1 MHFAE
6 ITSFARLRPKPKDF
20 VNTFYPVSSEANVH
34 LVQIRSKVSDRLS
47 KSLPAHQGDLFL
59 LRLQRHFQ
67 DLYDGIHSVYGN
79 RDDFAAFVE
88 RLVLLMADQYVACP
102 EILKHRHAESMIWPD
117 WFQHESMIGY
127 IAYADRFAEGLKG
140 IESHIDYLSE
150 LGVTYLHLMPFLKPR
165 AGEND
170 GGYAVANYREVDP
183 RIGDIDALE
192 SLTSKLRKKGIRLV
206 ADLVINHV
214 ADDHNWAVRARNGEQ
229 RYLDYFI
236 TFPDR
241 VLPEQYERTLPEVF
255 PATAHGNFTF
265 VPEMGRWVWTTFNN
279 YQWEVNWRNPE
290 VFLEYTDI
298 ILFLANKG
306 VEVFR
311 LDAIAFIWKRMG
323 TDCQNQPE
331 VHSITRALRAVAR
344 ITAPGVIFKAEAIVG
359 PHQLMHYLGT
369 GRYYGKVCDLAY
381 HNSLMVQ
388 FWSSLASRDARL
400 MTRALSRFPQ
410 KPTNTAWATYIRCH
424 DDIGWAISD
433 EDTAFLGWDGFAHR
447 KFLSEFYSGNFS
459 ASFARG
465 GVFQENPQTGD
476 RRISGTTASLA
487 GLEEAIKTRNDKAI
501 SLAIER
507 VLLGHALIL
516 GYDGIPLIYMG
527 DELGYLNDYNFS
539 DDPDHA
545 TDNRWLHR
553 PCMNWEKADYRKV
566 AGSIEH
572 RIFQGLATLIGARKQ
587 APQFHASVPCYVL
600 ENGHPHIFTHLRP
613 HPLGNVICVY
623 NFSELPQTLPADFC
637 YYQRIFSPYDLITRR
652 AVQAWDKLVHLAPY
666 ERLWIVEASSQ
677 Q

>member
-1 MHFAE
+1 MGISDMIISE
-6 ITSFARLRPKPKDF
+6 SKD
-20 VNTFYPVSSEANVH
+20 NMATFYPVSSEANAH
-34 LVQIRSKVSDRLS
+34 LVQIDSKVFDRLS
-47 KSLPAHQGDLFL
+47 KSLPPHQRDLFL

-67 DLYDGIHSVYGN
+67 DLYDGLFTVYGQRN
-79 RDDFAAFVE
+79 DFADFLE

-102 EILKHRHAESMIWPD
+102 EMLKQHQVESMIWPD

-127 IAYADRFAEGLKG
+127 ITYADRFADGLKG

-183 RIGDIDALE
+183 RIGDIAALE
-192 SLTSKLRKKGIRLV
+192 SLTSRLREKGIRLV

-214 ADDHNWAVRARNGEQ
+214 ADDHDWAIRARNGEQ

-241 VLPEQYERTLPEVF
+241 ILPDQYESTLPEVF
-255 PATAHGNFTF
+255 PATAPGNFTF
-265 VPEMGRWVWTTFNN
+265 VPDMGRWVWTTFNN
-279 YQWEVNWRNPE
+279 YQWEVNWQNPQI
-290 VFLEYTDI
+290 FLEYTDI

-331 VHSITRALRAVAR
+331 VHSITRAVRAVAR
-344 ITAPGVIFKAEAIVG
+344 ITTPGIIFKAEAIVG

-369 GRYYGKVCDLAY
+369 GRFHGKVCDLAY

-410 KPTNTAWATYIRCH
+410 KPANTAWATYIRCH

-465 GVFQENPQTGD
+465 EVFQENPQTGD

-487 GLEEAIKTRNDKAI
+487 GLEAAIKTRNEKAI

-507 VLLGHALIL
+507 ILLGHALIL

-527 DELGYLNDYNFS
+527 DELGYLNDYNFP

-553 PCMNWEKADYRKV
+553 PRMNWEKANHRRV

-572 RIFQGLATLIGARKQ
+572 RIFQGLATLIGVRKQ
-587 APQFHASVPCYVL
+587 APQFHSSVPSFVL

-613 HPLGNVICVY
+613 HPLGNVVCVY

-652 AVQAWDKLVHLAPY
+652 TVQAWDKLVHLAPY
-666 ERLWIVEASSQ
+666 DRLWIVEASSQ

>member
-1 MHFAE
+1 MGISDMIISE
-6 ITSFARLRPKPKDF
+6 SKD
-20 VNTFYPVSSEANVH
+20 NMATFYPVSSEANPP
-34 LVQIRSKVSDRLS
+34 LVQIDSKGFDRLS
-47 KSLPAHQGDLFL
+47 KPLPPHQRDLFL

-67 DLYDGIHSVYGN
+67 DLYDGLLTVYGQRN
-79 RDDFAAFVE
+79 DFADFLE
-88 RLVLLMADQYVACP
+88 RQVLLMADQYVACP
-102 EILKHRHAESMIWPD
+102 EMLKQRQAESMIWPD

-127 IAYADRFAEGLKG
+127 ITYADRFADGLKG

-170 GGYAVANYREVDP
+170 GGYAVAHYREVDP

-279 YQWEVNWRNPE
+279 YQWDVNWRNPE

-306 VEVFR
+306 VQVFR

-344 ITAPGVIFKAEAIVG
+344 ITTPGVIFKAEAIVG

-487 GLEEAIKTRNDKAI
+487 GLEIGLINKDEKAI

-507 VLLGHALIL
+507 ILLGHAIVF

-527 DELGYLNDYNFS
+527 DEIAFLNDYSFS
-539 DDPDHA
+539 DNPDHA
-545 TDNRWLHR
+545 SDNRWLHR
-553 PCMNWEKADYRKV
+553 PKMDWQTAERRKDT
-566 AGSIEH
+566 GSIES
-572 RIFQGLATLIGARKQ
+572 RIFRGILELIRVRNKTHQ
-587 APQFHASVPCYVL
+587 LHSQVPAMVIDT
-600 ENGHPHIFTHLRP
+600 GHPHTFTHLRP
-613 HPLGNVICVY
+613 PPSGNLMCVY
-623 NFSELPQTLPADFC
+623 NFSEFPQSLHPHLFDT
-637 YYQRIFSPYDLITRR
+637 YQIFSPYDLIPRR
-652 AVQAWDKLVHLAPY
+652 A
-666 ERLWIVEASSQ
+666 
-677 Q
+677 

>member
-1 MHFAE
+1 
-6 ITSFARLRPKPKDF
+6 
-20 VNTFYPVSSEANVH
+20 
-34 LVQIRSKVSDRLS
+34 
-47 KSLPAHQGDLFL
+47 
-59 LRLQRHFQ
+59 
-67 DLYDGIHSVYGN
+67 
-79 RDDFAAFVE
+79 
-88 RLVLLMADQYVACP
+88 
-102 EILKHRHAESMIWPD
+102 
-117 WFQHESMIGY
+117 
-127 IAYADRFAEGLKG
+127 
-140 IESHIDYLSE
+140 
-150 LGVTYLHLMPFLKPR
+150 
-165 AGEND
+165 
-170 GGYAVANYREVDP
+170 
-183 RIGDIDALE
+183 
-192 SLTSKLRKKGIRLV
+192 
-206 ADLVINHV
+206 
-214 ADDHNWAVRARNGEQ
+214 
-229 RYLDYFI
+229 
-236 TFPDR
+236 
-241 VLPEQYERTLPEVF
+241 
-255 PATAHGNFTF
+255 
-265 VPEMGRWVWTTFNN
+265 
-279 YQWEVNWRNPE
+279 
-290 VFLEYTDI
+290 
-298 ILFLANKG
+298 
-306 VEVFR
+306 
-311 LDAIAFIWKRMG
+311 
-323 TDCQNQPE
+323 
-331 VHSITRALRAVAR
+331 
-344 ITAPGVIFKAEAIVG
+344 
-359 PHQLMHYLGT
+359 
-369 GRYYGKVCDLAY
+369 
-381 HNSLMVQ
+381 
-388 FWSSLASRDARL
+388 
-400 MTRALSRFPQ
+400 
-410 KPTNTAWATYIRCH
+410 
-424 DDIGWAISD
+424 
-433 EDTAFLGWDGFAHR
+433 
-447 KFLSEFYSGNFS
+447 
-459 ASFARG
+459 
-465 GVFQENPQTGD
+465 VFQENPQTGD